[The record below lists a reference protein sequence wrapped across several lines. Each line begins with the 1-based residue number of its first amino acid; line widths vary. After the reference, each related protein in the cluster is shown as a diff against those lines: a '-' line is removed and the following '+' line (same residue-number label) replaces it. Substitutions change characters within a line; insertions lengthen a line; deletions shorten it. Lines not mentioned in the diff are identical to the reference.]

1 MARHAQPRAV
11 AELKGAAKKHPER
24 YRKEPPKSDLQVG
37 NVPAR
42 FTAAQQEAWL
52 ELTTYAPTGVL
63 AGADRLT
70 LEVGAQLLAQFRQDG
85 DDFPANK
92 IGHLIGILARLGMS
106 PADRQK
112 LGTEKKEAGNP
123 FDSFN

>member
-11 AELKGAAKKHPER
+11 AELKGATKKNPQR
-24 YRKEPPKSDLQVG
+24 YRKQPPKSELGVG

-42 FTAAQQEAWL
+42 FDAAQQQAWL
-52 ELTTYAPTGVL
+52 ELTTYAPVGVL

-70 LEVGAQLLAQFRQDG
+70 IEVGACLLAQFREDSEA
-85 DDFPANK
+85 FPANK

-112 LGTEKKEAGNP
+112 LGTEKAPEGNP
-123 FDSFN
+123 FDQFN

>member
-1 MARHAQPRAV
+1 M
-11 AELKGAAKKHPER
+11 
-24 YRKEPPKSDLQVG
+24 
-37 NVPAR
+37 PAR
-42 FTAAQQEAWL
+42 FNAAQQEAWL